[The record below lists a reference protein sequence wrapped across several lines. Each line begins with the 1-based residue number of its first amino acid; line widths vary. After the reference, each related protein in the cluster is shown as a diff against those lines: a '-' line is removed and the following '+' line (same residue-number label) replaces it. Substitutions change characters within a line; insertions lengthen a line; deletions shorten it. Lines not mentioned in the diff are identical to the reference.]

1 MSEGTTV
8 EPSEDPGTAAG
19 AGAST
24 GRGVSGRALVL
35 GGGGVTGIAW
45 MLGLMTGLQ
54 REGVDLTTADTVIGT
69 SAGSVVGAQVAS
81 GQPLE
86 ELYAGQLEP
95 ADRAIGAELGRDFLL
110 QMGIRIIV
118 PGSARARRRR
128 LGRGA
133 VKAHP
138 GSAEHRVEVIREG
151 IRIDD
156 WPERDLKVTA
166 VEALTGRFRVLDRHA
181 GVPVEYAVASS
192 CSVPFVWP
200 PVEYDGTRYIDG
212 GMRSAANVDLATG
225 AERIVVLAPL
235 TRAFSRESR
244 PHRQLA
250 RTGAAHTALVSP
262 DAEALAAIGS
272 NVLDAS
278 RRADAA
284 RTGLRQSAAVLDEV
298 RAAWA

>member
-1 MSEGTTV
+1 MT
-8 EPSEDPGTAAG
+8 D
-19 AGAST
+19 
-24 GRGVSGRALVL
+24 GVQDRALVL

-45 MLGLMTGLQ
+45 MLGLLTGLQ
-54 REGVDLTTADTVIGT
+54 RAGVDLTTADTVIGT

-81 GQPLE
+81 GQSLE

-95 ADRAIGAELGRDFLL
+95 ADDAIGAQLGTSFLL
-110 QMGIRIIV
+110 QMGLRIV
-118 PGSARARRRR
+118 LPGSARTRRRR

-133 VKAHP
+133 LKAHP

-166 VEALTGRFRVLDRHA
+166 VEAHSGRFRVLDRDA
-181 GVPVEYAVASS
+181 GVPVDYAVASS

-200 PVEYDGTRYIDG
+200 PVEFGGTRFIDG

-225 AERIVVLAPL
+225 ADRIVVLAPL
-235 TRAFSRESR
+235 TRAFSRAST
-244 PHRQLA
+244 PLAQLA
-250 RTGAAHTALVSP
+250 ATGAPHTALVSP
-262 DAEALAAIGS
+262 DAQALADIGK

-278 RRADAA
+278 RRGDAA
-284 RTGLRQSAAVLDEV
+284 RSGLRQSAEVLDEV
-298 RAAWA
+298 GTAWL